1 MRALES
7 SAAQAHVRCV
17 QENRRNLM
25 RFYSVLSSTVAT
37 LFLLLGCSKP
47 GKVPLNGKNL
57 NSSSKEA
64 TDAEFKLGNSGS
76 SVEIEL
82 AQPFSQAPLNGFL
95 YGLDLAGPNSEAKTP
110 DHLIHPLKPGLW
122 RYGANWFFHRGAEV
136 QQKIL
141 ASNTRVMF
149 LLSDAWPHG
158 AGGWESGGTAPY
170 HPARAT
176 EYSNMVTDYA
186 NRIRDLALSHPS
198 KTFFFDIWNEP
209 DLCDANVCFFKGSQA
224 QFFSVFKTT
233 YNIVKPILNAA
244 PNVKIGGPSNS
255 KFNFEGHLRP
265 FIDFVQANALTLDFL
280 SWHEL
285 EPSAWNKVRQHVT
298 TTRSYIAGKSAVQ
311 AATIQIN
318 EIIGPGD
325 QYDMFNHVAMFSE
338 LESLGVDGAAKA
350 CWPEG
355 ANVNNWGGSSNCF
368 NGTLDGLLTPN
379 LTPRN
384 IWHFYRMY
392 GQLGNTRAVSRSNAT
407 TGSVY
412 TFSSPRNVDGCVQ
425 TVTANWAQSSSVNVT
440 FKSVGVTLNGKAQ
453 LKVEKVGD
461 AGSVSVEDKEV
472 QIDGSSFSYNAPCG
486 HKEVCSISLCP
497 NSAAGF
503 IPAMHILF

>member
-1 MRALES
+1 
-7 SAAQAHVRCV
+7 
-17 QENRRNLM
+17 
-25 RFYSVLSSTVAT
+25 
-37 LFLLLGCSKP
+37 
-47 GKVPLNGKNL
+47 
-57 NSSSKEA
+57 
-64 TDAEFKLGNSGS
+64 
-76 SVEIEL
+76 
-82 AQPFSQAPLNGFL
+82 
-95 YGLDLAGPNSEAKTP
+95 
-110 DHLIHPLKPGLW
+110 
-122 RYGANWFFHRGAEV
+122 
-136 QQKIL
+136 
-141 ASNTRVMF
+141 
-149 LLSDAWPHG
+149 
-158 AGGWESGGTAPY
+158 
-170 HPARAT
+170 
-176 EYSNMVTDYA
+176 
-186 NRIRDLALSHPS
+186 
-198 KTFFFDIWNEP
+198 
-209 DLCDANVCFFKGSQA
+209 
-224 QFFSVFKTT
+224 
-233 YNIVKPILNAA
+233 
-244 PNVKIGGPSNS
+244 
-255 KFNFEGHLRP
+255 
-265 FIDFVQANALTLDFL
+265 VQANALTLDFL